1 MKEQIGLVIWGCK
14 GGYRATPSNG
24 GPFCSNNVVNTGD
37 EVIAQTVKDI
47 RYFIRLHRTGHD
59 FYAIE
64 FTSKYKVFTNYR
76 SSNDSGTG
84 AFIAFTL
91 YVPHNL
97 KVENMRAMFKEMMD
111 GYFREYMNPLSNT
124 PLTGKYDDINKFSP
138 ILGRY
143 EVKADRPYYRQ
154 SSLQDD
160 TPKLVIYDDAS
171 VVDKYFDSPYRP
183 EFFQCQEVI
192 FLSKEIYDNASA
204 YELDL
209 QKEHEIIK
217 NISEPEAESKL
228 VNNLV
233 GLRLSNLTINGED
246 MLHTNGNCPLTDSDT
261 ISFSIEKNEF
271 CEKFVAQSLVPGKA
285 LTVKEAVD
293 NGWLKRRNRRD
304 FEFVQPTR
312 WVPKR
317 YYLPLINT
325 GVETDRLCGRI
336 ILFDNYRRIELK
348 KQERGCFFELSGEE
362 VNSVFS
368 LCLIPV
374 NTSSDRPYFMVI
386 QQNVSPKE
394 VFQKGIYTNIIEKVV
409 NKTSK
414 NPDRYHVSINIDDF
428 NLKLATSSNKLSLFL
443 PAAKQS
449 LLKLDF
455 SAEDCKANFDGE
467 NVSFV
472 PAFIYVSINK
482 DIIEDRIYNNL
493 KLQFEISGAPYDS
506 MIVRSRGVCFKLLYD
521 HWLTMKNGV
530 DKGHL
535 YYGDEELEYSLN
547 KDFDNISMRAVI
559 VTCSSNTPVHVT
571 INKDGISNTLQMG
584 SNNFL
589 LCPRNRQ
596 ISVYENVA
604 RILDVNSS
612 DNIDVKKVV
621 PIEIAHISDVEEK
634 SGDVKGS
641 LNPDNTNRIER
652 VIVYINCQGFCI
664 RTNKKEYVIRKQI
677 EQQTTKAD
685 YVILYKGD
693 RVACLIKPG
702 VNENCSQGKG
712 KNNFTVNWR
721 NDYSCDVEYH
731 KESFIDKIT
740 KYKKWLFGLGA
751 FVILFGIAYV
761 AYPMVTKL
769 FSRDYEYTIVVK
781 AEGVIDTIK
790 CNNDFVTSKSVDNNK
805 NKWDVCFNVPSD
817 KIEKVKRQLLQD
829 PQLSLDSKSD
839 GNTTISLRN
848 AMGEGK
854 YKAFKEFFDSEN
866 DKRKGEAEIMV
877 ELPSQVLYE
886 KLKDD
891 TSEIDIDKCAEAA
904 ITYPGK
910 SKDFSEL
917 AYQSILHDIEE
928 GKSDSQ
934 KAKLEKYKQ
943 LSESIPDFKNQSYY
957 DDVNSKLSELDARE
971 KEETAKKEKE
981 RERNTQIQIQ
991 LNILSNIN
999 VTKNQAEVALRQA
1012 GILDSKNLKDR
1023 ANAYIRFFNA
1033 KSIDD
1038 VKKSM
1043 WAFSSEQKNICGQSY
1058 AKDSKSFEGFKKRY
1072 GMNFSKAK
1080 ELLKK

>member
-14 GGYRATPSNG
+14 GGYR
-24 GPFCSNNVVNTGD
+24 PFCSNDVVNTG
-37 EVIAQTVKDI
+37 EYDI
-47 RYFIRLHRTGHD
+47 TRTILDVRQYMGIHRTGHD
-59 FYAIE
+59 FYGIE

-84 AFIAFTL
+84 AFIAFTI
-91 YVPHNL
+91 YVPHRIKLLN
-97 KVENMRAMFKEMMD
+97 VRAMFKEMMD
-111 GYFREYMNPLSNT
+111 SYFREYMNPLSNT
-124 PLTGKYDDINKFSP
+124 PLTGKYDDINKFTP
-138 ILGRY
+138 ILGHY
-143 EVKADRPYYRQ
+143 EIIADKPYFRQ
-154 SSLQDD
+154 PSKQDN
-160 TPKLVIYDDAS
+160 TPQLVIYDDLS
-171 VVDKYFDSPYRP
+171 IVDKYFDNPYRS
-183 EFFQCQEVI
+183 EFYHCQEVI
-192 FLSKEIYDNASA
+192 FLSKEIYDNPSV
-204 YELDL
+204 YELSFTERL
-209 QKEHEIIK
+209 NIISK
-217 NISEPEAESKL
+217 ISEPETESKL
-228 VNNLV
+228 VNNLI
-233 GLRLSNLTINGED
+233 GLKLVSLVINDED
-246 MLHTNGNCPLTDSDT
+246 MLKTGGNCPLSDSDT
-261 ISFSIEKNEF
+261 ISFSIEKNEY
-271 CEKFVAQSLVPGKA
+271 CENFVAQSFVPGKV

-293 NGWLKRRNRRD
+293 NGWLRRRDRKD

-312 WVPKR
+312 WVPKK

-336 ILFDNYRRIELK
+336 IMFDNYRRIELK

-374 NTSSDRPYFMVI
+374 ITSSDRPYFMVI

-428 NLKLATSSNKLSLFL
+428 NLKLATSSNKLSLLL
-443 PAAKQS
+443 PAEKQS

-493 KLQFEISGAPYDS
+493 KLQFEISGTPYDS

-521 HWLTMKNGV
+521 HWLTMKNGI

-535 YYGDEELEYSLN
+535 YFGDEELEYSLN
-547 KDFDNISMRAVI
+547 KDFDKISMRAVI

-571 INKDGISNTLQMG
+571 IYKDGISNTLQMG

-589 LCPRNRQ
+589 LRPKNRQ
-596 ISVYENVA
+596 ISVDENVA
-604 RILDVNSS
+604 RILDANSS
-612 DNIDVKKVV
+612 DNIDVRKVV

-634 SGDVKGS
+634 SKDIKGP

-712 KNNFTVNWR
+712 KDNFTVHWK

-731 KESFIDKIT
+731 KESFFDKIT
-740 KYKKWLFGLGA
+740 KYKKWLYGLGT
-751 FVILFGIAYV
+751 FVIMFGIAFA
-761 AYPMVTKL
+761 AYPMITKL
-769 FSRDYEYTIVVK
+769 FASNYKYTISIIS
-781 AEGVIDTIK
+781 EGKIDNVESQSPLIK
-790 CNNDFVTSKSVDNNK
+790 SAISDNNQ
-805 NKWDVCFNVPSD
+805 WTVTFDVPED
-817 KIEKVKRQLLQD
+817 EIGKIRQILNQN
-829 PQLSLDSKSD
+829 PQLTFSSKSD
-839 GNTTISLRN
+839 GNTTISLKE
-848 AMGEGK
+848 ALDTPQK
-854 YKAFKEFFDSEN
+854 YQQLCSFFDSKNKEREG
-866 DKRKGEAEIMV
+866 KTETTIKLRSQIEYEALVADTPNIEI
-877 ELPSQVLYE
+877 
-886 KLKDD
+886 
-891 TSEIDIDKCAEAA
+891 IRCAEAA
-904 ITYPGK
+904 ADYPGK

-917 AYQSILHDIEE
+917 AYAVANRSNSTIVMEQYL
-928 GKSDSQ
+928 KLSDSIDGFKVPNSYNLIAEKVKTQ
-934 KAKLEKYKQ
+934 KQKDELDKKQKEYEKRVAEELKSLNKQ
-943 LSESIPDFKNQSYY
+943 LENINL
-957 DDVNSKLSELDARE
+957 SK
-971 KEETAKKEKE
+971 ETA
-981 RERNTQIQIQ
+981 I
-991 LNILSNIN
+991 SIN
-999 VTKNQAEVALRQA
+999 KRALELRDNKLLVRSQ
-1012 GILDSKNLKDR
+1012 
-1023 ANAYIRFFNA
+1023 AYINFFNA
-1033 KSIDD
+1033 SNIDG
-1038 VKKSM
+1038 VKNNS
-1043 WAFSSEQKNICGQSY
+1043 WAFSQKQKNICSSTY
-1058 AKDSKSFEGFKKRY
+1058 ERNSKAFAYTKKKA
-1072 GMNFSKAK
+1072 GMNFAEASKIK
-1080 ELLKK
+1080 FD

>member
-1 MKEQIGLVIWGCK
+1 MREQIGLVIWGCK
-14 GGYRATPSNG
+14 GGYRA
-24 GPFCSNNVVNTGD
+24 FCSNNVVNTGD
-37 EVIAQTVKDI
+37 EVIAQTIKDI
-47 RYFIRLHRTGHD
+47 RSFIRIHRTGHD
-59 FYAIE
+59 FFAIE

-84 AFIAFTL
+84 AFIAFTI

-97 KVENMRAMFKEMMD
+97 KVVNMRAMFKEMMD

-124 PLTGKYDDINKFSP
+124 PLTGKYDDINKFLP
-138 ILGRY
+138 ILERY
-143 EVKADRPYYRQ
+143 EVKPDRPYYRQ
-154 SSLQDD
+154 PSKQDD
-160 TPKLVIYDDAS
+160 KPQLLIYEDLS
-171 VVDKYFDSPYRP
+171 IVDEYFDSPYRP
-183 EFFQCQEVI
+183 EFFNCQEVML
-192 FLSKEIYDNASA
+192 LSRDIYDNPSN
-204 YELDL
+204 YEV
-209 QKEHEIIK
+209 EFVIK
-217 NISEPEAESKL
+217 PVVIEKISEPEAESKL
-228 VNNLV
+228 INNLV
-233 GLRLSNLTINGED
+233 GVRLSSLTINGED
-246 MLHTNGNCPLTDSDT
+246 MLHTNGNCSLADSDT

-271 CEKFVAQSLVPGKA
+271 CEKFVAHSLVPGKA

-312 WVPKR
+312 WVPKK

-336 ILFDNYRRIELK
+336 FLFDNYRRIELK
-348 KQERGCFFELSGEE
+348 KQESGCFFELSGEE

-394 VFQKGIYTNIIEKVV
+394 VFQKGIYTNIIEKVI

-428 NLKLATSSNKLSLFL
+428 NLKLATSSNKLSLLL
-443 PAAKQS
+443 PAAKQT

-467 NVSFV
+467 NVSFL

-493 KLQFEISGAPYDS
+493 KLQFDISGTPYDS

-521 HWLTMKNGV
+521 HWLTIKNGI

-547 KDFDNISMRAVI
+547 KDFDKISMRAVI

-571 INKDGISNTLQMG
+571 IYKDGISNTLQMG

-589 LCPRNRQ
+589 LCQRNRQ

-634 SGDVKGS
+634 SKDVKES

-664 RTNKKEYVIRKQI
+664 RTNKKEYVIKKQI

-693 RVACLIKPG
+693 RVACLIKPS

-731 KESFIDKIT
+731 KESFFDKIT
-740 KYKKWLFGLGA
+740 KYKNWLFGLGA
-751 FVILFGIAYV
+751 FVILFGIAYA

-769 FSRDYEYTIVVK
+769 FSRDYEYIIVVK

-790 CNNDFVTSKSVDNNK
+790 CNNDFVTCKSINNGE
-805 NKWDVCFNVPSD
+805 WDVVFKVPSD
-817 KIEKVKRQLLQD
+817 KIDEMKKQLSN
-829 PQLSLDSKSD
+829 PQLSCYSKSD
-839 GNTTISLRN
+839 GDTAISLSS
-848 AMGEGK
+848 ALGEEGFRIFRK
-854 YKAFKEFFDSEN
+854 FFDNGN
-866 DKRKGEAEIMV
+866 DIRSKDVKISIK
-877 ELPSQVLYE
+877 LPSQILYE
-886 KLKDD
+886 ELKRD
-891 TSEIDIDKCAEAA
+891 TSNIDIDKCGEAA
-904 ITYPGK
+904 KEYPGR

-917 AYQSILHDIEE
+917 AYLSILHKWGNGRDFSPKE
-928 GKSDSQ
+928 Q
-934 KAKLEKYKQ
+934 LEKYKQ
-943 LSESIPDFKNQSYY
+943 LCESIPSFKNQSYY
-957 DDVNSKLSELDARE
+957 EDVISKLEKIVAGE
-971 KEETAKKEKE
+971 QEIAAIKKQKEETS
-981 RERNTQIQIQ
+981 RQIQIQ
-991 LNILSNIN
+991 INILSKIE
-999 VTKNQAEVALRQA
+999 VTKAQAEGVLKQA
-1012 GILDSKNLKDR
+1012 DLLGSQDLKNR
-1023 ANAYIRFFNA
+1023 ANAYIRFFEA
-1033 KSIDD
+1033 KSMAD
-1038 VKKSM
+1038 VEDSYEK
-1043 WAFSSEQKNICGQSY
+1043 FSRQQKNIC
-1058 AKDSKSFEGFKKRY
+1058 KDSYLKGNKEFKRFKDRV
-1072 GMNFSKAK
+1072 GMNFKKAK
-1080 ELLKK
+1080 EIIDNAK